1 MVRASYMMF
10 IKELEELSRQ
20 LLELLDVG
28 KNNHLKHCVG
38 AMMPFQE
45 KANQMTKLLL
55 IIEVL
60 IRLM

>member
-1 MVRASYMMF
+1 MVTASYMMF

-45 KANQMTKLLL
+45 KANQMT
-55 IIEVL
+55 
-60 IRLM
+60 